1 MRFNQNQTVKTISLR
16 AMVNGT
22 GFEMARASQA
32 LLLRLERFW
41 AWLTREVHQWQLWQL
56 WQLWQVKSNEG
67 EAGIDHRNEMI
78 VPAIDD
84 PSWLADSQLSFCGN
98 YLSAGTGNGSS
109 RTGLS

>member
-1 MRFNQNQTVKTISLR
+1 MRFNQNQTVKSISLR

-41 AWLTREVHQWQLWQL
+41 AWLSRETHQ
-56 WQLWQVKSNEG
+56 WQLWQVKSNKG
-67 EAGIDHRNEMI
+67 IAGINHRNETI
-78 VPAIDD
+78 VPAMDD
-84 PSWLADSQLSFCGN
+84 PSWLADSQLSFCGR
-98 YLSAGTGNGSS
+98 YLLSGTGNSSS